1 MTFITTLLK
10 KIDAELLFTDTD
22 SLTYE
27 ITSEDNYEEFFKSK
41 HLFDFDFSH
50 FSKDSKFYDNQNEI
64 VIGKMKVLNKGI
76 PIDRFPRLKS
86 KMYSILLD
94 DGKESS
100 RAKGVNIGTEFNEFR
115 DTLFNNKK
123 KKMLRHKMERIQ
135 NKKQTWN
142 M

>member
-1 MTFITTLLK
+1 M
-10 KIDAELLFTDTD
+10 LFTDTD

-50 FSKDSKFYDNQNEI
+50 FSKDSKFYDNQNET
-64 VIGKMKVLNKGI
+64 VIGKMKVLSKGI

-123 KKMLRHKMERIQ
+123 KNAQTQ
-135 NKKQTWN
+135 NGKN
-142 M
+142 SE

>member
-1 MTFITTLLK
+1 
-10 KIDAELLFTDTD
+10 
-22 SLTYE
+22 
-27 ITSEDNYEEFFKSK
+27 
-41 HLFDFDFSH
+41 
-50 FSKDSKFYDNQNEI
+50 
-64 VIGKMKVLNKGI
+64 MKVLNKGI

>member
-1 MTFITTLLK
+1 MTLAIFQKTLKL
-10 KIDAELLFTDTD
+10 
-22 SLTYE
+22 
-27 ITSEDNYEEFFKSK
+27 
-41 HLFDFDFSH
+41 
-50 FSKDSKFYDNQNEI
+50 YDNQNEI
-64 VIGKMKVLNKGI
+64 VVGKMKVLNKGI

-100 RAKGVNIGTEFNEFR
+100 RAKGVNIATEFNEFR
-115 DTLFNNKK
+115 DTLFNK

-135 NKKQTWN
+135 SKKQTWN

>member
-27 ITSEDNYEEFFKSK
+27 ITSEDNYEEFFKPK
-41 HLFDFDFSH
+41 HLFDFSH

-64 VIGKMKVLNKGI
+64 VVGKMKVLNKGI

-100 RAKGVNIGTEFNEFR
+100 RAKGVNIATEFNEFR
-115 DTLFNNKK
+115 DTLFNKK
-123 KKMLRHKMERIQ
+123 KYAQTQ
-135 NKKQTWN
+135 NGKN
-142 M
+142 SE

>member
-1 MTFITTLLK
+1 MKNFLSPSICLTLTFHIFQKTL
-10 KIDAELLFTDTD
+10 
-22 SLTYE
+22 
-27 ITSEDNYEEFFKSK
+27 
-41 HLFDFDFSH
+41 
-50 FSKDSKFYDNQNEI
+50 KFYDNQNEI

-123 KKMLRHKMERIQ
+123 KNAQTQ
-135 NKKQTWN
+135 NGKN
-142 M
+142 SE